1 MNKETEMNPSIEN
14 LRVNTIIDL
23 LRNMDSDSLDRIIIA
38 LEVELRARDAEEQA
52 KEDYLDLLSQQY
64 RPDMLH
70 GRTNALEGL

>member
-1 MNKETEMNPSIEN
+1 MNPSIMD
-14 LRVNTIIDL
+14 LRVNNIIDL
-23 LRNMDSDSLDRIIIA
+23 LRNMDSDSIDRVISE
-38 LEVELRARDAEEQA
+38 LEVELRSRDAEEQA